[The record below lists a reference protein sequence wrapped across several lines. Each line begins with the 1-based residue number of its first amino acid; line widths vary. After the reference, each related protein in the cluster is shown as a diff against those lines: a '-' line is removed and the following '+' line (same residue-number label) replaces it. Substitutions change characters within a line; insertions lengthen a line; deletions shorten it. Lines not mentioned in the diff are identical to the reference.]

1 MCVCVGGGGGGWSP
15 SKIAFLIFALFARYR
30 SMAVCAFKNCLYYDL
45 FYFIFKCYFYVPST
59 FLLCYNCTAT
69 ARLVTRKACSVPQR
83 EARMSDKYIKPLSRI
98 SFSVLMFY
106 SPILF
111 WYQVLLLILFGHFS
125 VYVPFSCPPPPHP
138 TPTPHPH
145 APIPPSD
152 TELEMDFLVWLL
164 LSSLD

>member
-1 MCVCVGGGGGGWSP
+1 MCVCGGGGVSP
-15 SKIAFLIFALFARYR
+15 SKIAFLTFALFARYR
-30 SMAVCAFKNCLYYDL
+30 SMAVCAFKNWLYYYCCFL
-45 FYFIFKCYFYVPST
+45 CYFYFYVTST

-83 EARMSDKYIKPLSRI
+83 EARMSDKCIKPLSRI

-125 VYVPFSCPPPPHP
+125 VYVPFSCPPPPP
-138 TPTPHPH
+138 PP
-145 APIPPSD
+145 PPS
-152 TELEMDFLVWLL
+152 THPPIRH
-164 LSSLD
+164 SQS